1 MTSQKPRSPSTPHR
15 TAQGSRDFR
24 NRVKRGGKSPDRQE
38 KGEQKNIPRSAPQPF
53 TGNAAAQ
60 PGIILKAGREKSL
73 LRRHPWVFSG
83 AVERVDGAP
92 QNGDT
97 LPVRDNA
104 GNFLACAAYN
114 PDSQITARVWS
125 WREEEVID
133 AELFRR
139 RIAYALAARRELKLA
154 DESSGM
160 RLIHA
165 ESDGLP
171 GLVVDQYGNT
181 LVMQVGSAGA
191 ERWRDA
197 IADILQQLCNPACI
211 YERSD
216 SDSRGLEGFEPRNGV
231 LRGTLPKSVEVVEHG
246 LRFKVDV
253 AAGQKT
259 GFYLDQRDNRALT
272 ETLARDKDV
281 LNCFCYTGG
290 FSLYAL
296 RGGAKSVLSID
307 ASGDALRIAQENLS
321 RNGLDVSRA
330 EWLEADVFQALRKLR
345 DQGRSFDFIILD
357 PPKFAPTAAFA
368 EKAARGYKDINLLGF
383 KLLRP
388 GGLLAT
394 YSCSGG
400 ISADLFQKI
409 IAGAALDAG
418 VDAQIIHHLHA
429 SADHPVLLNFPE
441 GAYLKGL
448 VLRVAG

>member
-1 MTSQKPRSPSTPHR
+1 MTSQKTKSPSTPHR
-15 TAQGSRDFR
+15 PSQGNRDFR
-24 NRVKRGGKSPDRQE
+24 NRIKRDRNLPD
-38 KGEQKNIPRSAPQPF
+38 EQKNVPRSAPQLRAGSA
-53 TGNAAAQ
+53 TAQ
-60 PGIILKAGREKSL
+60 PCIILKAGREKSL
-73 LRRHPWVFSG
+73 LRRHPWIFSG
-83 AVERVDGAP
+83 AIERVDGAP
-92 QNGDT
+92 VSGDT
-97 LPVRDNA
+97 LAVRDDA
-104 GNFLACAAYN
+104 GNFLAWAAYN

-125 WREEEVID
+125 FREAEIID
-133 AELFRR
+133 ADFFCG
-139 RIAYALAARRELKLA
+139 RIADALSARRELKLS
-154 DESSGM
+154 DNSNGM

-171 GLVVDQYGNT
+171 GLIVDRYGDV
-181 LVMQVGSAGA
+181 LVMQVGSAGL
-191 ERWRDA
+191 ERWRDT
-197 IADILQQLCNPACI
+197 IAGILQELCKPACI

-216 SDSRGLEGFEPRNGV
+216 SDSRGLEGLELCNGV
-231 LRGTLPKSVEVVEHG
+231 LRGTLPDNVEVIENG
-246 LRFKVDV
+246 LRFNVDV

-272 ETLARDKDV
+272 EALARDKDV

-307 ASGDALRIAQENLS
+307 ASGDALRIAAENVT
-321 RNGLDVSRA
+321 RNGLDEARA
-330 EWLEADVFQALRKLR
+330 EWQEADVFQALRTLR
-345 DQGRSFDFIILD
+345 DQNKKFDLIILD

-388 GGLLAT
+388 GGLLCT

-400 ISADLFQKI
+400 ISEDLFQKI

-418 VDAQIIHHLHA
+418 VDAQIVHHLHA
-429 SADHPVLLNFPE
+429 SADHPVLLSFPE

-448 VLRVAG
+448 VLRVGL

>member
-1 MTSQKPRSPSTPHR
+1 MTAQKIKSPSTPHR
-15 TAQGSRDFR
+15 PSQGNRDFR
-24 NRVKRGGKSPDRQE
+24 NRTKRGEKQPEGQE
-38 KGEQKNIPRSAPQPF
+38 SSLCGAPHLH
-53 TGNAAAQ
+53 TGAATAQ
-60 PGIILKAGREKSL
+60 PCITLREGREKSL
-73 LRRHPWVFSG
+73 LRRHPWIFSG

-92 QNGDT
+92 ASSDT
-97 LPVRDNA
+97 LPVRSA
-104 GNFLACAAYN
+104 QGEFLAWAAYN

-125 WREEEVID
+125 WLEAEKID
-133 AELFRR
+133 ADFFRAKISQALVLR
-139 RIAYALAARRELKLA
+139 RDLKLA
-154 DESSGM
+154 DASSGM

-171 GLVVDQYGNT
+171 GLIVDQYGDV
-181 LVMQVGSAGA
+181 LVMQIGSVGA
-191 ERWRDA
+191 ERWRDTCT
-197 IADILQQLCNPACI
+197 DILQELCNPACI

-216 SDSRGLEGFEPRNGV
+216 SDSRTLEGLELRNGV
-231 LRGTLPKSVEVVEHG
+231 LRGILPDNVEVVEHG
-246 LRFKVDV
+246 LHFHVDV

-272 ETLARDKDV
+272 ETLVRDKEV

-307 ASGDALRIAQENLS
+307 ASEEALQLAQRNVEL
-321 RNGLDVSRA
+321 NGLDSSRT
-330 EWLEADVFQALRKLR
+330 EWQCADVFAALRKLR
-345 DQGRSFDFIILD
+345 DQGRSFDLIILD

-388 GGLLAT
+388 GGLLFT

-400 ISADLFQKI
+400 ISEDLFQKI

-418 VDAQIIHHLHA
+418 VDAQIVRKLHA
-429 SADHPVLLNFPE
+429 AADHPVLLSFPE

-448 VLRVAG
+448 VVRVA